1 MNALLNAVNVA
12 PVTTGV
18 LLKDK
23 IEPTSITEGAS
34 KSLAN
39 MEASRITWEKGAYR
53 TSNQAL
59 YAVLADCLAFCGELT
74 IAEAK
79 QRSAA
84 LEAFYKERGYK
95 YKKDLPLATRVVR
108 AVFGEINRRRIS
120 TYSIVIRQAQKEN
133 IGVADLAKWIEDGN
147 GVQEISLGKSATYIK
162 PADKAE
168 IAKNN
173 LKDKAP
179 IGYAKSEL
187 LSQSADAQFLG
198 RIANLL
204 KVEVKEIINFELNV
218 FDTQKGVIWGANQE
232 FIANSQL
239 DNLSSCHAAITA
251 LLANQIPH
259 TTSLCALFDHEEV
272 GSESATGA
280 SGSFLSSKTLFVYG
294 ASFSLVY
301 EAISKTSVD

>member
-23 IEPTSITEGAS
+23 IEPTSTTEGAS

-59 YAVLADCLAFCGELT
+59 YAVLAECLAFCGELT

-84 LEAFYKERGYK
+84 LETFYKDRGYK

-120 TYSIVIRQAQKEN
+120 TYSLVLRQAQKEN
-133 IGVADLAKWIEDGN
+133 VGVTDLAQWIEERG

-173 LKDKAP
+173 LKGKTP

-198 RIANLL
+198 EMC
-204 KVEVKEIINFELNV
+204 V
-218 FDTQKGVIWGANQE
+218 
-232 FIANSQL
+232 
-239 DNLSSCHAAITA
+239 
-251 LLANQIPH
+251 LLAEQQ
-259 TTSLCALFDHEEV
+259 AD
-272 GSESATGA
+272 
-280 SGSFLSSKTLFVYG
+280 GSFGVYAVLRQDGLVKSAFASLYLVGKELTEKAKAEISAANDADG
-294 ASFSLVY
+294 AVAKS
-301 EAISKTSVD
+301 A